1 MDRLRKNRESL
12 KMKDPLESFECE
24 TCPWAQLLGMGGG
37 REFQHCEGFGAYLL
51 GEAKYK
57 RRRVEEGR

>member
-1 MDRLRKNRESL
+1 MKNT
-12 KMKDPLESFECE
+12 LESFECE
-24 TCPWAQLLGMGGG
+24 ACPWAQLLGMGGG
-37 REFQHCEGFGAYLL
+37 KEFQHCEGFEAYLL